1 MISSSPARPLCS
13 TPLHLGGRA
22 ANIAAAPLV
31 LEKEGFLSL
40 LPGIVDDICNDPS
53 ISDLHPHISEHM
65 EAAIKYNIVG
75 GKMNR
80 GLSVP
85 VSYAVLTPNATQAD
99 LEKAAILGWTVE
111 FLQVEQ
117 LCDVGSHSPNPR
129 HSFSWR
135 MTSWMAPRLE
145 EDNRAGLENLRL
157 V

>member
-1 MISSSPARPLCS
+1 MAALKRRYSGKILSVDHSLFVKSVFIRTTSSTPSRPLCS

-53 ISDLHPHISEHM
+53 IVDLHPHISEHM

-85 VSYAVLTPNATQAD
+85 VSYAVLKPNATQAE
-99 LEKAAILGWTVE
+99 LEKAAHLKK
-111 FLQVEQ
+111 
-117 LCDVGSHSPNPR
+117 C
-129 HSFSWR
+129 
-135 MTSWMAPRLE
+135 
-145 EDNRAGLENLRL
+145 
-157 V
+157 

>member
-1 MISSSPARPLCS
+1 
-13 TPLHLGGRA
+13 
-22 ANIAAAPLV
+22 
-31 LEKEGFLSL
+31 
-40 LPGIVDDICNDPS
+40 
-53 ISDLHPHISEHM
+53 M

-85 VSYAVLTPNATQAD
+85 VSYAVLKPNATQAD

-117 LCDVGSHSPNPR
+117 LCNVTLLLALFPNLR

-145 EDNRAGLENLRL
+145 EDNRAGSENLRL